1 MPPTLSKTDILRLK
15 KKRDT
20 LNKGIKVIHVNES
33 KLEKKENKL
42 KRELNVVQHKLLPK
56 CK

>member
-1 MPPTLSKTDILRLK
+1 MPSTLSKTDILRLK

>member
-1 MPPTLSKTDILRLK
+1 MPSTLSKTDILRLK

-20 LNKGIKVIHVNES
+20 LNKGIKVIHVNEN
-33 KLEKKENKL
+33 KLEKKENQL
-42 KRELNVVQHKLLPK
+42 KRELNLIQNKLLPK

>member
-1 MPPTLSKTDILRLK
+1 MPATLTKTDILRLK

-42 KRELNVVQHKLLPK
+42 KRELCVIQRKLT
-56 CK
+56 